1 MRIEDLETPT
11 LVVDAE
17 VMQNN
22 IQALSRYTRQHR
34 LSLRPH
40 TKTHKI
46 PELARLQV
54 AFGAAGLTVAKSGEA
69 QVMAEAGLDDIL
81 VHYPVF
87 GKAKLERLA
96 QLALRRRLTMA
107 IDSLV
112 TAQAIS
118 EAASAARST
127 IGVLVEF
134 DVGMRRCGV
143 ATPEHV
149 RLLAQAVQS
158 LPGLKFRGVSLYPG
172 HIWLPPAEQAPA
184 LQAVSEKLS
193 EVLSTLSAA
202 GMACEVVSGGST
214 PTALQSHLVPGLTEI
229 RPGTYIFNDRNTM
242 DVGACTLAQCAL
254 TVHVTVVSNA
264 VGGRAIVDGGSK
276 TFSGDRL
283 LSGSKSNFGYVV
295 DHPSIQ
301 FFAMSEEH
309 GHLDVSESP
318 YQPKIGDRLAI
329 VPNHVCACVNMHQQ
343 IYYQQNGLV
352 EGCWAVAAR
361 GRVQ

>member
-1 MRIEDLETPT
+1 MRIEDLETPAI
-11 LVVDAE
+11 VVDAG

-22 IQALSRYTRQHR
+22 MQALSRYTREHR
-34 LSLRPH
+34 LALRPH

-46 PELARLQV
+46 PELARLQI
-54 AFGAAGLTVAKSGEA
+54 ASGASGLTVAKSGEA
-69 QVMAEAGLDDIL
+69 QVMADAGLDNIL

-87 GKAKLERLA
+87 GTAKLGRLA
-96 QLALRRRLTMA
+96 QLALGRRVTMA

-118 EAASAARST
+118 EAASAAHTT
-127 IGVLVEF
+127 IGILVEF

-143 ATPEHV
+143 ATQEDV
-149 RLLAQAVQS
+149 KSLALAVDQ

-172 HIWLPPAEQAPA
+172 HIWLPPAEQSPA
-184 LQAVSEKLS
+184 LQTVAEKLS
-193 EVLSTLSAA
+193 DVLSILHTA
-202 GMACEVVSGGST
+202 GLACEVVSGGST
-214 PTALQSHLVPGLTEI
+214 PTAFQSHLVPGLTEI

-242 DVGACTLAQCAL
+242 DVGACMLAQCAL

-264 VGGRAIVDGGSK
+264 VRGRAIVDGGSK

-283 LSGSKSNFGYVV
+283 LSGTKADFGYVV
-295 DHPSIQ
+295 NHPSIR

-309 GHLDVSESP
+309 GHLDVSESS

-329 VPNHVCACVNMHQQ
+329 IPNHVCACVNMHQQ
-343 IYYQQNGLV
+343 IHYQQNGIV
-352 EGCWAVAAR
+352 EGCWTVAAR
-361 GRVQ
+361 GLIQ